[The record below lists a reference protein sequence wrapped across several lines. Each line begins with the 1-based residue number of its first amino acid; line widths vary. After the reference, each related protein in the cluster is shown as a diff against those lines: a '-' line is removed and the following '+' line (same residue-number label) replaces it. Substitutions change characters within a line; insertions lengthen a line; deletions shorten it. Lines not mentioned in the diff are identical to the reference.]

1 MKEIVVQQ
9 ADQNLSRDDRY
20 FNRSE
25 YFYQRY
31 TKIFMGSY
39 GSRYSA
45 DHEIQQYLEN
55 ANVESHEIWQ
65 CKGLIEAVQ
74 IDGNLS

>member
-31 TKIFMGSY
+31 TKFSWDPVARVVPLITKFNSIQKTRMSSRMRY
-39 GSRYSA
+39 G
-45 DHEIQQYLEN
+45 
-55 ANVESHEIWQ
+55 NV
-65 CKGLIEAVQ
+65 K
-74 IDGNLS
+74 D